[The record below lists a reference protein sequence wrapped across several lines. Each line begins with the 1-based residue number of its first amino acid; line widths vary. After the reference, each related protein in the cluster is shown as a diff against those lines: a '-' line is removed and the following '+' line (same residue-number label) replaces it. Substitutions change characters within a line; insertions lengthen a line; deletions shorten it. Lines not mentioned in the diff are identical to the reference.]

1 MLTAIL
7 FVIRKVSQVLGVFL
21 NIHVKLNDNGDTIR
35 MYWIVLLP
43 FILAMFLK
51 LLYTILNQSVS
62 TPWENY
68 NSITGRYQRSVPTH
82 IRSRR

>member
-7 FVIRKVSQVLGVFL
+7 FLIRKTSQVLGVFL
-21 NIHVKLNDNGDTIR
+21 NINVKLNDNGDTIR
-35 MYWIVLLP
+35 MYWIVVLP
-43 FILAMFLK
+43 FILYMFLK
-51 LLYTILNQSVS
+51 VMYILLNQSVS

-68 NSITGRYQRSVPTH
+68 NSATERYQRSVPTH